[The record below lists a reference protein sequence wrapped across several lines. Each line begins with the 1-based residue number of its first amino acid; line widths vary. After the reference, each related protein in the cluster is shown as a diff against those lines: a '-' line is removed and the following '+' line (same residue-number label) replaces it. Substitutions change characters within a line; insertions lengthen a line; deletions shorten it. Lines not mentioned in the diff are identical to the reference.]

1 MAYKNSEDQA
11 AYMKEH
17 YKRNKDKYKAKSRK
31 RNKEQRK
38 RNKDYVAF
46 VKSLSCCVDCGED
59 NPIVLEYDH
68 VRGEKRMCVSD
79 MARQSY
85 SIKTIQ
91 REIDKCELRCA
102 NCHRIVTY
110 ERRENI
116 SNLQELCEQ

>member
-1 MAYKNSEDQA
+1 MPYKNLEDQA

-46 VKSLSCCVDCGED
+46 VKSLSSCVDCGED
-59 NPIVLEYDH
+59 NPVVLEYDH
-68 VRGEKRMCVSD
+68 VRGEKRANISD

-91 REIDKCELRCA
+91 IEIDKCEIRCA

-116 SNLQELCEQ
+116 SNLQELCE

>member
-1 MAYKNSEDQA
+1 MPYKNLEDQA

-17 YKRNKDKYKAKSRK
+17 YKRNKDKYKAKSLK

-46 VKSLSCCVDCGED
+46 VKSLSSCVDCGED
-59 NPIVLEYDH
+59 NPVVLEYDH
-68 VRGEKRMCVSD
+68 VRGEKRANISD

-91 REIDKCELRCA
+91 IEIDKCEIRCA

-116 SNLQELCEQ
+116 SNLQELCE